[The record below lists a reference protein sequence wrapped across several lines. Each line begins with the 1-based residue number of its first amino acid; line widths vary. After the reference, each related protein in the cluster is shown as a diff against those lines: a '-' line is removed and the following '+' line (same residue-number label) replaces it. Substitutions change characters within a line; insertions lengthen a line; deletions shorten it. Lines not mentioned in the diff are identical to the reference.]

1 MSAIIIKA
9 DKSSNK
15 ILSELA
21 QKLGG
26 TVISLNDE
34 QYEDF
39 ALGAVMDNAKTGE
52 TVDTDSII
60 QKLKVE

>member
-1 MSAIIIKA
+1 MGAIIIKA

-60 QKLKVE
+60 QKLKAE

>member
-52 TVDTDSII
+52 TVDTDSIT
-60 QKLKVE
+60 QKLKAE